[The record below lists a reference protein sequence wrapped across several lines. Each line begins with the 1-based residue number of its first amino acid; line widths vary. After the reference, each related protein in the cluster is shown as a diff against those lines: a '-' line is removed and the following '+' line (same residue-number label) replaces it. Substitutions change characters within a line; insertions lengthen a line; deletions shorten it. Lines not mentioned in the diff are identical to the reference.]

1 MSKTHKIRVQV
12 ADDHDVVVQ
21 GLYSILK
28 EQTDFEIAEPCIT
41 TGLELLSNISL
52 ARPDVLLLDV
62 QMPDFDALRSLSR
75 LSASLP
81 RLRVV
86 IVTAQRDA
94 QLVKAAAERGAAG
107 YILKEE
113 ALSSLLP
120 QAIRDV
126 AAGGLWFSPRA
137 SQSLI
142 RGAGRAIELSPYQ
155 MDVLRMMVRGDTPEK
170 IAATLQR
177 SLSAIYSAQTQIR
190 EKLGAA
196 TNEQAIVT
204 ALRERLVPLG
214 LE

>member
-1 MSKTHKIRVQV
+1 MSAGNKIRVQV

-28 EQTDFEIAEPCIT
+28 DQTDIEIVEPPICS
-41 TGLELLSNISL
+41 GAELLKSIG
-52 ARPDVLLLDV
+52 AAQPDVLLLDV
-62 QMPDFDALRSLSR
+62 QMPDFDALTSLSQ
-75 LSASLP
+75 LSTLMP
-81 RLRVV
+81 RLRII
-86 IVTAQRDA
+86 IVTAQRDP

-120 QAIRDV
+120 LAIREV
-126 AAGGLWFSPRA
+126 AAGGLWFSPKA
-137 SQSLI
+137 SQYLI
-142 RGAGRAIELSPYQ
+142 RGSGKTVELSAYQ
-155 MDVLRMMVRGDTPEK
+155 LDVLRLMVRGDTPEN
-170 IAATLQR
+170 IATALRR

-190 EKLGAA
+190 EKLGVE

-214 LE
+214 FE